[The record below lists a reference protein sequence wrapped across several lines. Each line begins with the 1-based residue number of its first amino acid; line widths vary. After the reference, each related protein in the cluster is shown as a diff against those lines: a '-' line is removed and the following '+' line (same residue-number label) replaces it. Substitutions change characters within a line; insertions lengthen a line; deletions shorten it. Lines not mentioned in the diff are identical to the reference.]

1 MTHQSAIIER
11 ASADMT
17 AQALREVVKRLLAK
31 GNDRAAAR
39 LMPVIDAMEG
49 ADTIHISD
57 QAGRA

>member
-1 MTHQSAIIER
+1 MTHRTAIIEK

-17 AQALREVVKRLLAK
+17 AQALREVVKRLRAR
-31 GNDRAAAR
+31 GQDRAAAR
-39 LMPVIDAMEG
+39 LQPVIDAMEG